1 MKFCLMNVKKIKSK
15 DKEYLIA
22 ILYDYLND
30 VACRCFISEKT
41 FSKCNEM
48 NLISKSVDDFV
59 FFRYDINKQAYVLV
73 FDIK

>member
-1 MKFCLMNVKKIKSK
+1 MKFCLMNAKKIKSK

>member
-59 FFRYDINKQAYVLV
+59 FFRYDINKQAYMLV

>member
-1 MKFCLMNVKKIKSK
+1 MKFCLMNAKKIKSK

-59 FFRYDINKQAYVLV
+59 FFRYDINKQAYMLV